1 MSSLFKPFLFV
12 ILIFFLKV
20 TILYPTV
27 PQPNSVFSN
36 CEDFVNVLDSANLVI
51 PDIIH
56 RALHDTH
63 LKFKPYQD
71 TKHREKSKVNMPRT
85 QKVGAEKEASEPT
98 GSPGTLAPPH
108 TQARSALP
116 RDQALRDIHCEQDV
130 ASVVPAQRDGG
141 ERKQSALGC
150 GQLPRA
156 CLPCVTAVLL
166 HCRQGRWD
174 NLTFSTES
182 CWNRDKPLP
191 ILSWLTEL
199 TLWLPKRSSV
209 YIISKWFGEA
219 LKTLDFTL

>member
-12 ILIFFLKV
+12 VLIFFLKV

-56 RALHDTH
+56 RALPDTH

-98 GSPGTLAPPH
+98 GSPGTLAPH
-108 TQARSALP
+108 THRHARRFPGIKPWEIYTVNRMWPPWCLH
-116 RDQALRDIHCEQDV
+116 REME
-130 ASVVPAQRDGG
+130 GK
-141 ERKQSALGC
+141 ENSALGC

-219 LKTLDFTL
+219 LNTLDFTL

>member
-12 ILIFFLKV
+12 VLIFFLKV

-56 RALHDTH
+56 RALPDTH

-98 GSPGTLAPPH
+98 GSPGTLAPH
-108 TQARSALP
+108 THRHARRFPGIKPWEIYTVNRMWPPWCLHREMEGKENRVRWAAGSSRGRVSRVLLQYYCTADRGGETTWLSALNHAEIVTSP
-116 RDQALRDIHCEQDV
+116 SPFFHGWQNLHSDSLRGLV
-130 ASVVPAQRDGG
+130 F
-141 ERKQSALGC
+141 
-150 GQLPRA
+150 
-156 CLPCVTAVLL
+156 T
-166 HCRQGRWD
+166 
-174 NLTFSTES
+174 
-182 CWNRDKPLP
+182 
-191 ILSWLTEL
+191 
-199 TLWLPKRSSV
+199 SSV
-209 YIISKWFGEA
+209 SDLEKPW
-219 LKTLDFTL
+219 TL